1 LRVKELKQKKD
12 YLQNNNKPERN
23 KNMGGAA
30 SAGAG
35 AASSAAASSATS
47 AATQQATQQA
57 AQQLAQRQA
66 LASGVTDAFSKF
78 GDAYANQKTGYS
90 PEMNKPVFANYKYN
104 FGSGVTSDADLRNG
118 GMYSGTNFSNPA
130 RRGF

>member
-12 YLQNNNKPERN
+12 FLQNNNKPERN

-66 LASGVTDAFSKF
+66 L